1 MLEALGRFCRRR
13 RRLVMLGW
21 AALFL
26 LGLTV
31 GGQVFGRLQPPG
43 GAGSVESVQAFN
55 RLDAASAAGQRLL
68 AVVDGP
74 VVTDPAV
81 ATAVT
86 GAARVLRTM
95 PSVAAV
101 YDTYQSSAIDLRA
114 TDGKASV
121 VVVDL
126 RHGLSD
132 PAATRASDQVRTLLQ
147 QAIPAARVLVGGNT
161 VARYEANHQVSAD
174 LEHGELVSLPIA
186 AAVLVLIF
194 GGLAA
199 AGIPLGVALASIS
212 GSLLFLLGFTY
223 LFDVDPNVVSV
234 VTVMGLGLAIDYGLL
249 MVSRY
254 REELRRGLPPGPAL
268 DRTMVTAGRS
278 ISFSALTVAAAL
290 CGLFAFDDPTYRSMG
305 AGGVSVV
312 LVALLAALT
321 LVPALISVRRPAR
334 LPERRRR
341 PDSLRA
347 RMSSPAPDRGFFS
360 AVTRRSQRH
369 PVPVVV
375 VLVLL
380 LGTAALPFRHAKFQ
394 NAANTSVPRQFV
406 SRQVNELLNTRFPG
420 NHTDP
425 IEVVGQL
432 PATDPRVLAY
442 AAQLRAMPEISSV
455 DVSAVNA
462 GLSKVDVYPKDH
474 GQSPHAQQLIRD
486 LRADRP
492 PYPSQITGTLAFLVD
507 FEHQVM
513 AGLPWAAGLIALATF
528 VLLFL
533 MTGSV
538 LVPIKAL
545 VMNVLSLGASFGAL
559 VWVFQEGHLSSVLRF
574 ETPGALEVW
583 VPVIVFV
590 FAFGLS
596 MDYEVFLLSR
606 VKELHDSGH
615 HNDDAVALGL
625 QRSGRIIT
633 SAALLIVIVF
643 LGFAGGRMIGIKELG
658 LSMSIAVVVDA
669 TLVRCLLVPATM
681 TLLGE
686 WNWWAPAPLRRLHEA
701 VGLREQPAAARET
714 LDQTTLSDL
723 RTRAAQG
730 NSDISDHGR

>member
-1 MLEALGRFCRRR
+1 MLEAVGRFCYRRR
-13 RRLVMLGW
+13 RVVIAGW
-21 AALFL
+21 AVLLL

-31 GGQVFGRLQPPG
+31 GGQVFGRLHSPG
-43 GAGSVESVQAFN
+43 GSGSVESVQAFN
-55 RLDAASAAGQRLL
+55 RLDDASATGQRLL

-74 VVTDPAV
+74 AVTDPVVSA
-81 ATAVT
+81 AVT
-86 GAARVLRTM
+86 AAARDLRAQ
-95 PSVAAV
+95 PDVAAV
-101 YDTYQSSAIDLRA
+101 YDTYESSAADLRA
-114 TDGKASV
+114 ADGRASV

-132 PAATRASDQVRTLLQ
+132 SAADTTTAAVGARLRQAVPAAQ
-147 QAIPAARVLVGGNT
+147 VLVGGSS
-161 VARYEANHQVSAD
+161 VARQEANQQVGAD

-186 AAVLVLIF
+186 AVVLVLIF

-199 AGIPLGVALASIS
+199 AGIPLGVAVASIA

-254 REELRRGLPPGPAL
+254 REELRRGLQHPAAL
-268 DRTMVTAGRS
+268 DRMMATAGRS
-278 ISFSALTVAAAL
+278 IGFSALTVAASL

-312 LVALLAALT
+312 LVALVAGLT

-334 LPERRRR
+334 LPRRRR
-341 PDSLRA
+341 DPSSLLS

-360 AVTRRSQRH
+360 TVTRRSQKH
-369 PVPVVV
+369 PVLVVV
-375 VLVLL
+375 VLVLV
-380 LGTAALPFRHAKFQ
+380 LGTAALPFRHATFQ
-394 NAANTSVPRQFV
+394 NAALTSVPREFV

-425 IEVVGQL
+425 IEVVGQV
-432 PATDPRVLAY
+432 PATDPRVAAY
-442 AAQLRAMPEISSV
+442 AAKLRAMPEISSV
-455 DVSAVNA
+455 DVSAVDA
-462 GLSKVDVYPKDH
+462 GLSKVDVYPRDS
-474 GQSPHAQQLIRD
+474 GQSPHAQQLIRE

-492 PYPSQITGTLAFLVD
+492 PYPSQVTGTLAFLVD

-513 AGLPWAAGLIALATF
+513 AGLPRAAGLIALATF

-538 LVPIKAL
+538 LVPVKAL

-559 VWVFQEGHLSSVLRF
+559 VWVFQEGHLHSLLRF

-606 VKELHDSGH
+606 VKELHDAGYD
-615 HNDDAVALGL
+615 NDDAVALGL

-686 WNWWAPAPLRRLHEA
+686 LNWWAPGPLRRLHNRF
-701 VGLREQPAAARET
+701 GLHEPSPATQSILER
-714 LDQTTLSDL
+714 TTASG
-723 RTRAAQG
+723 AE
-730 NSDISDHGR
+730 

>member
-1 MLEALGRFCRRR
+1 MLEALGRFCHRR
-13 RRLVMLGW
+13 RRLVMTGW
-21 AALFL
+21 ALLFVF
-26 LGLTV
+26 GLTV
-31 GGQVFGRLQPPG
+31 GGQVFGRLHAPG
-43 GAGSVESVQAFN
+43 GSGSAESVQAFN
-55 RLDAASAAGQRLL
+55 RLDDASAAGQRLL

-74 VVTDPAV
+74 TVTDPAV
-81 ATAVT
+81 GRAVT
-86 GAARVLRTM
+86 AAAKTLRGM
-95 PSVAAV
+95 ADVDVVS
-101 YDTYQSSAIDLRA
+101 DTYETSATDLRA
-114 TDGKASV
+114 TDGRASV

-132 PAATRASDQVRTLLQ
+132 QQAGHAADAVRTVLQ
-147 QAIPAARVLVGGNT
+147 QAVPAAKVLVGGDS
-161 VARYEANHQVSAD
+161 VARREAARQVGDD

-186 AAVLVLIF
+186 AVVLVLIF

-234 VTVMGLGLAIDYGLL
+234 VTVLGLGLAIDYGLL

-254 REELRRGLPPGPAL
+254 REELRRGLDHDAAL

-278 ISFSALTVAAAL
+278 IGFSALTVAASL
-290 CGLFAFDDPTYRSMG
+290 CGLFAFKDPTYRGMG

-312 LVALLAALT
+312 LVALLAATT
-321 LVPALISVRRPAR
+321 LVPALISVRRPSW
-334 LPERRRR
+334 LPVRQRDPET
-341 PDSLRA
+341 LRA
-347 RMSSPAPDRGFFS
+347 RMSAPAPDQGFFS

-369 PVPVVV
+369 PVLVVV

-380 LGTAALPFRHAKFQ
+380 LATAALPFRNATFQ
-394 NAANTSVPRQFV
+394 NAATTSVPQQFV
-406 SRQVNELLNTRFPG
+406 SREVVELLNSRFPG

-425 IEVVGQL
+425 IEVVGQV
-432 PATDPRVLAY
+432 PATDARVVAY
-442 AAQLRAMPEISSV
+442 AAKLRAMSEISSV
-455 DVSAVNA
+455 DVSAVA
-462 GLSKVDVYPKDH
+462 ADLSRIDVYPKDNS
-474 GQSPHAQQLIRD
+474 QSPHAQQLIHD

-492 PYPSQITGTLAFLVD
+492 PYPSQITGGLAFLVD
-507 FEHQVM
+507 FEHDVM
-513 AGLPWAAGLIALATF
+513 SGLPWAAGLIALATF

-559 VWVFQEGHLSSVLRF
+559 VWVFQEGHLHSLLGF
-574 ETPGALEVW
+574 QPPGALEVW

-606 VKELHDSGH
+606 VKELHDAGYD
-615 HNDDAVALGL
+615 NDDAVALGL

-658 LSMSIAVVVDA
+658 LSMAIAVVVDA

-686 WNWWAPAPLRRLHEA
+686 LNWWAPGPLRRLHNRFGLHEA
-701 VGLREQPAAARET
+701 PAHRAPEATEPVGGQVAAGRGNRQVI
-714 LDQTTLSDL
+714 DRDL
-723 RTRAAQG
+723 
-730 NSDISDHGR
+730 